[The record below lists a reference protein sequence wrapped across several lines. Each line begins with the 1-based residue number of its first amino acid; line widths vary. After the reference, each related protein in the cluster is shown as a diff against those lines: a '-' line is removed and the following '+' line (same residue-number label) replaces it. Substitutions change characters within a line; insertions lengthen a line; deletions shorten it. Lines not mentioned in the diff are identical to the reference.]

1 MSKSNMPAF
10 FPITLL
16 PDGQLGLDFDKMD
29 NTSLKAAYEQFKT
42 PSKDWEREASDKR
55 EFARICDEMHHR
67 GI

>member
-1 MSKSNMPAF
+1 MDFNKMSND
-10 FPITLL
+10 LL
-16 PDGQLGLDFDKMD
+16 RE
-29 NTSLKAAYEQFKT
+29 AYEQFKR

>member
-1 MSKSNMPAF
+1 MPAF
-10 FPITLL
+10 FPIALL

-29 NTSLKAAYEQFKT
+29 NTSLKAAYQQFKR